1 MYQYGI
7 CNLSVIPVKFEPSHK
22 SELVSQLLFGEAF
35 ETLDRKEDWA
45 LIRSAHDG
53 YEGWIDIRQTA
64 QVSSDFYKEITLAP
78 QQITDLSTH
87 AILMKLGHDE
97 MLHLLPGSTL
107 PAIEGEEAEEEG
119 LFKIGDTDYMFLGLA
134 REPNSNTFTDEVE
147 EAARFYLN
155 APYLWGGRSL
165 YGIDCSGFAQIV
177 FKHFGINIPRDAY
190 QQAEKGETIN
200 FLQET
205 RPGDLVFFDKKDGKI
220 AHVGILLNDSEVI
233 HASGEVRVDKIDEN
247 GIFNVEQ
254 NKYTHQLR
262 IIKRIVI

>member
-107 PAIEGEEAEEEG
+107 PTINNDEEEEEG
-119 LFKIGDTDYMFLGLA
+119 LFKIGETDYMFLGLA
-134 REPNSNTFTDEVE
+134 REPNSMMFAEEVE
-147 EAARFYLN
+147 EVSRFYLN
-155 APYLWGGRSL
+155 TPYLWCGRSVF
-165 YGIDCSGFAQIV
+165 GIDCSEITQLV
-177 FKHFGINIPRDAY
+177 YKHFGIKIPRDAY
-190 QQAEKGETIN
+190 EQAEKGDTVN
-200 FLQET
+200 LLNET
-205 RPGDLVFFDKKDGKI
+205 RPGDFLFFDREDGKI
-220 AHVGILLNDSEVI
+220 TNVGIIINNSEVI
-233 HASGEVRVDKIDEN
+233 HASGKVRVD
-247 GIFNVEQ
+247 
-254 NKYTHQLR
+254 
-262 IIKRIVI
+262 